1 VQSKGKRNQEHTHKE
16 LQGSMDSQNWPTMLN
31 NWKWQESSDGTRC
44 DHTESDE
51 EGEEKWKE
59 MQ

>member
-1 VQSKGKRNQEHTHKE
+1 MQSKGKRNEEHTYKE
-16 LQGSMDSQNWPTMLN
+16 LQGSMDSHNWPTMLN
-31 NWKWQESSDGTRC
+31 NWQSQES